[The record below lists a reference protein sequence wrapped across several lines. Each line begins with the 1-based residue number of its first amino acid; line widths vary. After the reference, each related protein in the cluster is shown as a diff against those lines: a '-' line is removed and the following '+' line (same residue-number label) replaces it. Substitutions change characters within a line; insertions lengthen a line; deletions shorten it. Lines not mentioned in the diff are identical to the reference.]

1 MEYNLPKKSN
11 TLPNNP
17 RNERTIT
24 FKPVHAYL
32 SYDENKKAKLLVV
45 NLTSEKLKLNIGD
58 IITKGQLYQYV
69 ESLNENDAK
78 SMVVNVEG
86 SFEILPYSINLL
98 EE

>member
-1 MEYNLPKKSN
+1 M
-11 TLPNNP
+11 
-17 RNERTIT
+17 
-24 FKPVHAYL
+24 HAYL